1 MRCSGIKEYFQE
13 KRKSDA
19 NDDCDQP
26 HDSSGENFLRQPDT
40 VLATAFWK
48 TRSEEICSPVPEPS

>member
-1 MRCSGIKEYFQE
+1 VLRNQRIITGEKE
-13 KRKSDA
+13 KSDA
-19 NDDCDQP
+19 NDDCDQL

-48 TRSEEICSPVPEPS
+48 TRSEGICFPVPEPS